1 MGAGRSR
8 PWGWSGST
16 VGGHVGDVLGWPG
29 KGSLLVQIR
38 DAMAAGSG
46 SLGRCCWPG
55 RGSPWGVLL
64 ARKGVALVADLGA
77 LVMQNKDAMVAA
89 GWGVMVV
96 LVGRHV
102 GCNPVLH

>member
-1 MGAGRSR
+1 MARESQTHGVATSNGVGFSS
-8 PWGWSGST
+8 PCVGSWFRKEGT
-16 VGGHVGDVLGWPG
+16 
-29 KGSLLVQIR
+29 GSV
-38 DAMAAGSG
+38 
-46 SLGRCCWPG
+46 SLGPCYRPG

-64 ARKGVALVADLGA
+64 ARKGVALVADLVD

>member
-1 MGAGRSR
+1 MGL
-8 PWGWSGST
+8 
-16 VGGHVGDVLGWPG
+16 VGVDLGWPCRG
-29 KGSLLVQIR
+29 RLRVARLGSPLVQTMN
-38 DAMAAGSG
+38 AMAAGSG

-64 ARKGVALVADLGA
+64 ARKGVALVADLVA